1 MIPDGPAMETRLH
14 YLPIADAEEG
24 MVLGAPVVLPE
35 HGVSN
40 FSLPAGHTLTDSN
53 IHQMAVR
60 HAEFICVQVPD
71 ERSPE
76 EREAEWA
83 VNEMRMEHIFRAA
96 DLDQPV
102 MARLYQAVLN
112 FRRS

>member
-1 MIPDGPAMETRLH
+1 MDTRLH
-14 YLPIADAEEG
+14 FLPIADAEEG

-35 HGVSN
+35 HGVSD

-60 HAEFICVQVPD
+60 HAEFICIELPD
-71 ERSPE
+71 ERTPE

-83 VNEMRMEHIFRAA
+83 MNEMRLQQIFRAA
-96 DLDQPV
+96 DLEDPT
-102 MARLYQAVLN
+102 MARLYQAVLT
-112 FRRS
+112 FRRM

>member
-1 MIPDGPAMETRLH
+1 METRLH
-14 YLPIADAEEG
+14 FLPIAEAEEG

-40 FSLPAGHTLTDSN
+40 FNLPAGHTLTESN

-60 HAEFICVQVPD
+60 HAEFVCIQTPD

-76 EREAEWA
+76 EREAEWS
-83 VNEMRMEHIFRAA
+83 VHEMRLQQIFRAA
-96 DLDQPV
+96 DLEDPT
-102 MARLYQAVLN
+102 MARLYQAVLA

>member
-1 MIPDGPAMETRLH
+1 METRLQF
-14 YLPIADAEEG
+14 LPIAEAEEG

-40 FSLPAGHTLTDSN
+40 FNLPAGHTLTESN

-60 HAEFICVQVPD
+60 HAEFVCIETPD
-71 ERSPE
+71 ERTPE
-76 EREAEWA
+76 EREAEWSI
-83 VNEMRMEHIFRAA
+83 NETRLRQIFRAA
-96 DLDQPV
+96 DLEDPT
-102 MARLYQAVLN
+102 MARLYQAVLA